1 MNEDNELTDDIQSA
15 LRSVPSASA
24 DLRDAH
30 IAAAISSIP
39 APKKRSIPYLGIAA
53 SFLVIFGVASTIAT
67 RKDNALPAQ
76 ATAHAIAVVTPPK
89 NIAPDVTV
97 PGFPHSCYLA
107 DTRTVALY
115 TMDTNPMQV
124 DVTSWRVEFKNNNSC
139 AVAAAITIPSTSP
152 TLQEPAEC
160 TVPIPND
167 NTLLATFKMAGVRYR
182 VLASSTDLILFSCA
196 TNTEVGRTTHPG
208 YDNVIE

>member
-1 MNEDNELTDDIQSA
+1 MNEDNELPVDIQSA
-15 LRSVPSASA
+15 MRDLAPASSE
-24 DLRDAH
+24 LRDSHISAALSE
-30 IAAAISSIP
+30 IAAP
-39 APKKRSIPYLGIAA
+39 QRRRVPYLGIAA
-53 SFLVIFGVASTIAT
+53 SLLVVFGVAATIAT
-67 RKDNALPAQ
+67 RPSNVSPVQ
-76 ATAHAIAVVTPPK
+76 ATAHAIALVTAPK
-89 NIAPDVTV
+89 NMAPDATV

-139 AVAAAITIPSTSP
+139 AVAAAINIPSTSP

-160 TVPIPND
+160 TAAIPD
-167 NTLLATFKMAGVRYR
+167 GNTLLATFKMSSVRYR

-196 TNTEVGRTTHPG
+196 TNTEVGRTNHPD
-208 YDNVIE
+208 YDNVID